1 MGHRLLSLNG
11 LVVPLSSSSPAPWL
25 RGHVSAPC
33 HTRCMT
39 DLAYMV
45 REDWAQQGTAMV
57 SSSARI
63 REWLGD
69 RPIVFAVTDKRTFN
83 SANSA
88 DREAAEYIVTGRARH
103 DVVDI
108 ADLTRLAHDD
118 RVVNVAVVVLHP
130 FEQRD
135 CEALSEMIGSE
146 VAERVFVM
154 IWSPRDIIRT
164 WLDAHGAVDLHTG
177 APLPAPDP
185 LQVAAAELMV
195 NEQYNGLSSGR
206 GKDAVVQLL
215 RAFTG
220 SGYPLDGD
228 AWLRAFFA
236 AGGALRHA
244 DSVAK
249 FVKEMKAGTTHRVT
263 PRFRDEVIDILRE
276 RVTTP

>member
-1 MGHRLLSLNG
+1 
-11 LVVPLSSSSPAPWL
+11 
-25 RGHVSAPC
+25 
-33 HTRCMT
+33 MT

-45 REDWAQQGTAMV
+45 REDWAQQGTAMA

-69 RPIVFAVTDKRTFN
+69 RPIVFAVTDKRKFN
-83 SANSA
+83 SVDSA
-88 DREAAEYIVTGRARH
+88 DREAAEYVVAGRARQQ
-103 DVVDI
+103 VVDI
-108 ADLTRLAHDD
+108 ADLTCLDDD
-118 RVVNVAVVVLHP
+118 RTVNVAVVVLHP

-146 VAERVFVM
+146 AASRVFVM
-154 IWSPRDIIRT
+154 IWSPRDILRT

-195 NEQYNGLSSGR
+195 NEQYNGLGSGR

-215 RAFTG
+215 RAVTS

-236 AGGALRHA
+236 AGGAFRHA

-249 FVKEMKAGTTHRVT
+249 FVKEMKAGTKHRVKAQ
-263 PRFRDEVIDILRE
+263 FREEIFDILRE
-276 RVTTP
+276 RVTTS

>member
-1 MGHRLLSLNG
+1 
-11 LVVPLSSSSPAPWL
+11 
-25 RGHVSAPC
+25 
-33 HTRCMT
+33 
-39 DLAYMV
+39 
-45 REDWAQQGTAMV
+45 MV

-69 RPIVFAVTDKRTFN
+69 RFIVFAVTDKKKFN
-83 SANSA
+83 GANSA
-88 DREAAEYIVTGRARH
+88 DREAAEYIVAGRARH
-103 DVVDI
+103 DVVNI
-108 ADLTRLAHDD
+108 ADLTGLARDD
-118 RVVNVAVVVLHP
+118 RVVDVAVAVLHP

-135 CEALSEMIGSE
+135 CEALSEMIGSRA
-146 VAERVFVM
+146 AERVFVM
-154 IWSPRDIIRT
+154 IWTPRDIIRT

-195 NEQYNGLSSGR
+195 NEQYNGLISGR

-244 DSVAK
+244 DSVAR
-249 FVKEMKAGTTHRVT
+249 FVKEMKAGIKHRVT
-263 PRFRDEVIDILRE
+263 PRFRDEIFDILRE

>member
-1 MGHRLLSLNG
+1 
-11 LVVPLSSSSPAPWL
+11 
-25 RGHVSAPC
+25 
-33 HTRCMT
+33 MT

-69 RPIVFAVTDKRTFN
+69 APMVFAVTDKRKFN
-83 SANSA
+83 GARSA
-88 DREAAEYIVTGRARH
+88 DLESAEYIVGGRARR

-108 ADLTRLAHDD
+108 AHLTRLADDD
-118 RVVNVAVVVLHP
+118 RLVNVAAVVVLHP
-130 FEQRD
+130 FDQRD

-146 VAERVFVM
+146 AASRVFVM
-154 IWSPRDIIRT
+154 IWSPRDIIRA
-164 WLDAHGAVDLHTG
+164 WLDGHGAVDLHTG
-177 APLPAPDP
+177 VSLPAPDP
-185 LQVAAAELMV
+185 LQVAAAKLMV
-195 NEQYNGLSSGR
+195 DEQYNGLSSGR

-236 AGGALRHA
+236 AGGAFRHA
-244 DSVAK
+244 DSVVK
-249 FVKEMKAGTTHRVT
+249 FVKEMKAGTKHRVT
-263 PRFRDEVIDILRE
+263 PRFRDEILDILRE
-276 RVTTP
+276 RVTSP

>member
-1 MGHRLLSLNG
+1 
-11 LVVPLSSSSPAPWL
+11 
-25 RGHVSAPC
+25 
-33 HTRCMT
+33 MT

-45 REDWAQQGTAMV
+45 REDWAQQGTAMA

-69 RPIVFAVTDKRTFN
+69 RPIVFAVTDERKFN
-83 SANSA
+83 GANSA
-88 DREAAEYIVTGRARH
+88 DREAAEYIVAGRARQH
-103 DVVDI
+103 VVDI

-195 NEQYNGLSSGR
+195 NEQYNGLGSGR

-215 RAFTG
+215 RAFTA
-220 SGYPLDGD
+220 SGYPLDGN

-236 AGGALRHA
+236 AGGDFRNA

-249 FVKEMKAGTTHRVT
+249 FVKEMKAGTKHRVT
-263 PRFRDEVIDILRE
+263 LRFRDEILDILRE
-276 RVTTP
+276 QVTTP

>member
-1 MGHRLLSLNG
+1 
-11 LVVPLSSSSPAPWL
+11 
-25 RGHVSAPC
+25 
-33 HTRCMT
+33 MT

-57 SSSARI
+57 SSSVRI

-69 RPIVFAVTDKRTFN
+69 GPVVFAVTDKRKF
-83 SANSA
+83 SRAHSA
-88 DREAAEYIVTGRARH
+88 DLEAADFIVPGRARH

-108 ADLTRLAHDD
+108 ADLTRLAKDD

-130 FEQRD
+130 FDQRD
-135 CEALSEMIGSE
+135 CEALSEVIESE
-146 VAERVFVM
+146 AVDRVFVL
-154 IWSPRDIIRT
+154 IWSPLDIFRT

-177 APLPAPDP
+177 APLPASDP

-215 RAFTG
+215 RTFTG
-220 SGYPLDGD
+220 SGYPLDRD

-236 AGGALRHA
+236 AGGAFRHA

-249 FVKEMKAGTTHRVT
+249 FVQEMKAGTKHRVT
-263 PRFRDEVIDILRE
+263 PRFRDEILDILRE
-276 RVTTP
+276 QVTTP